1 MRSKRECTEHSISLR
16 KPTFP
21 RFCSPSPACPL
32 HPVLLVTFS
41 LSLDTL
47 RFLPFIM
54 HVCVCVC
61 VAQLCPTLCRPMDCS
76 SPGSS
81 VPGLLQARMLKWIAI
96 SFSRGS
102 FQGRDKTPVSALQV
116 DSFPSEPPCNSSLNR
131 DSPFTLSS
139 WNLELTPKLRA
150 LQLEGYPLWMME
162 CL

>member
-1 MRSKRECTEHSISLR
+1 MSRFLVVSPCKCMRSKRECTEHSISLR

-32 HPVLLVTFS
+32 HSVLLVTFP

-61 VAQLCPTLCRPMDCS
+61 VLIAQLCLTLCLPMDCS

-81 VPGLLQARMLKWIAI
+81 VPGLLQARMLKWVAI

-102 FQGRDKTPVSALQV
+102 FQARDKTPVSALQV
-116 DSFPSEPPCNSSLNR
+116 DSFPSEPPCNRSLNR
-131 DSPFTLSS
+131 DSPSTLSS
-139 WNLELTPKLRA
+139 
-150 LQLEGYPLWMME
+150 
-162 CL
+162 